1 MNVQVNNLAKA
12 QISKK
17 FISDWMTN
25 AFRLTKSKQL
35 IKDLS
40 VAVVSEQEIKAINKK
55 YRNINNITDV
65 LSFADPAEII
75 ICWDK
80 LKQQAKLKKLLAQQ
94 EQLQQK
100 ILKQQVLREQQKLHQ
115 IKVAQQQGV
124 VDQYK
129 AMILQ
134 KLHGYWHV
142 PADIDDSLHCMYRV
156 ELIPLKINSLGHDTY
171 IFIECPPAPFE
182 RVYRFVL
189 DSACERSLLFNY
201 R

>member
-40 VAVVSEQEIKAINKK
+40 VAFVSEQEIKAINKK

-80 LKQQAKLKKLLAQQ
+80 LKQQAKLKKCTQKQELRLLLVHGLLHILGYNHQN
-94 EQLQQK
+94 QK
-100 ILKQQVLREQQKLHQ
+100 QTIEMGQITKNILAKL
-115 IKVAQQQGV
+115 
-124 VDQYK
+124 D
-129 AMILQ
+129 
-134 KLHGYWHV
+134 
-142 PADIDDSLHCMYRV
+142 
-156 ELIPLKINSLGHDTY
+156 
-171 IFIECPPAPFE
+171 
-182 RVYRFVL
+182 
-189 DSACERSLLFNY
+189 NY
-201 R
+201 EKKKNHHRN